1 MNIVLYKSAT
11 CPQCKVAKIKLD
23 QKGISYTEMY
33 VEDMGAALL
42 EDAGI
47 KGIPTLVV
55 EDELSTTKLTTLR
68 DISNWI
74 NAQEINNG

>member
-11 CPQCKVAKIKLD
+11 CPQCKVAKVKLD

-33 VEDMGAALL
+33 VEDMSAALL

-55 EDELSTTKLTTLR
+55 EDEIATIKLTTLR

-74 NAQEINNG
+74 NTLEVNNG

>member
-11 CPQCKVAKIKLD
+11 CPQCKVAKVKLD

-33 VEDMGAALL
+33 VEDMSATLL

-47 KGIPTLVV
+47 KSIPTLVI

-74 NAQEINNG
+74 NILEVNNG